1 MVKSKPHA
9 TEAAPVVGRP
19 QSQESGVAGKERS
32 GTVLSECER
41 GASLGPP
48 PIDRDVDHQFT
59 DRGPRS

>member
-1 MVKSKPHA
+1 M
-9 TEAAPVVGRP
+9 
-19 QSQESGVAGKERS
+19 AGKERS